1 MDCVTSVMPKA
12 EAGEGGILLGLWLS
26 CAVDEA
32 VSSTPKLDLAAT
44 LFPSCLHAA
53 NPRDV

>member
-1 MDCVTSVMPKA
+1 MTSVMPEA

-26 CAVDEA
+26 RAVDA
-32 VSSTPKLDLAAT
+32 TVSSSPKLALAAT

-53 NPRDV
+53 NARDV